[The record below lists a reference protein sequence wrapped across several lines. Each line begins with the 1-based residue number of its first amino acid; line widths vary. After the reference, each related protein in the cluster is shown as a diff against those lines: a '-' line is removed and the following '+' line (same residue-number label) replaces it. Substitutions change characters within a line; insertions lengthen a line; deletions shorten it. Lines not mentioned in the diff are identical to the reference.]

1 MLFCTNVT
9 LTAAATVNKVCAYIC
24 SCMTTFIIGFE
35 PWQFITNVNMV
46 LSQLSTIKMDMYK
59 LKVVHILPKTISLR
73 KLKYSQLFLFFVFL
87 PIRKIYYTFTCFL
100 DSLTYSATCHFAIN
114 GFTVRAM
121 TTWKS
126 SPQVVNRYEK
136 IMHLQVI

>member
-24 SCMTTFIIGFE
+24 SCMTTFIIGFRTVTIYYQ
-35 PWQFITNVNMV
+35 WKHGTFIAFNYKNGHVQVKGSSYLTKNHF
-46 LSQLSTIKMDMYK
+46 IK
-59 LKVVHILPKTISLR
+59 KTKI
-73 KLKYSQLFLFFVFL
+73 QPIVFVVFL